1 MERKIVI
8 PGTPVGSADQHKP
21 GRGTFKEGNMIYS
34 NLLGILEERS
44 EYLNVI
50 SLSGVY
56 DPVEGDTV
64 IGIVEEASKRNWLL
78 DINAPYPALLRVDEV
93 PWRVEYG
100 ETAKYINTGEVIV
113 ANVAFVNEARNIEL
127 SMRGNHSKKVDEGII
142 VDVQPSKVPRVI
154 GKNGSM
160 VALLR
165 EHTGCWI
172 FVGQNGRVWIKGDDD
187 KMSLL
192 EAAINKIER
201 EAHTSGLTNKIE
213 EFLKREVD

>member
-8 PGTPVGSADQHKP
+8 PGMQVGTTEQHKQ
-21 GRGTFKEGNMIYS
+21 GRGTFREGEKIFANR
-34 NLLGILEERS
+34 LGILEERS
-44 EYLNVI
+44 GYLNVI

-56 DPVEGDTV
+56 DPVQGDTV
-64 IGIVEEASKRNWLL
+64 IGVIEDVSKMSWLV

-100 ETAKYINTGEVIV
+100 ETAKYLNIGAVV
-113 ANVAFVNEARNIEL
+113 VVNVAFINEARNIEV
-127 SMRGNHSKKVDEGII
+127 SMKGNHCKKVEEGII
-142 VDVQPSKVPRVI
+142 VDIQPSKVPRVI

-160 VALLR
+160 VSLLR

-172 FVGQNGRVWIKGDDD
+172 FVGQNGRVWVKGDDD

-192 EAAINKIER
+192 VEAIHKIER
-201 EAHTSGLTNKIE
+201 EAHTPGLTSKIE
-213 EFLKREVD
+213 AFLKGERD